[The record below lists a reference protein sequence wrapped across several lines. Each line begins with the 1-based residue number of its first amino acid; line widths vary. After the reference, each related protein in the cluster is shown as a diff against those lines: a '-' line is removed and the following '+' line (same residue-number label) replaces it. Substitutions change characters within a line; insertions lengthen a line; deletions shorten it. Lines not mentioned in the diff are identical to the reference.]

1 MDRTGIHRFDITPL
15 SKKQHTRIVSNQSRG
30 STLGLRPASPLFT
43 IAKKNKKMVGLP
55 AISNSLQEIAAF
67 GIKEHVRETRRYGDW
82 FHLLLFLA
90 SQSWNISIEGED
102 GILPTIPKEF
112 NERRKEL
119 GIKKKDIETN
129 FITTDLV
136 EITRRF
142 VEIKEKEYPFDRRF
156 IHAIEF
162 TPEGNLRV
170 YSA

>member
-1 MDRTGIHRFDITPL
+1 
-15 SKKQHTRIVSNQSRG
+15 
-30 STLGLRPASPLFT
+30 
-43 IAKKNKKMVGLP
+43 MVGLP

-102 GILPTIPKEF
+102 AILPTIPNEF